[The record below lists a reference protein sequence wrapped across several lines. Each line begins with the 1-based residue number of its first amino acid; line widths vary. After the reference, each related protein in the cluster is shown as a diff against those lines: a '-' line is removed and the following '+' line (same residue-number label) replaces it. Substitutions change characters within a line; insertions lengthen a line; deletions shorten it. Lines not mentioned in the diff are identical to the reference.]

1 MASEKYEF
9 ELDDKGDFK
18 STGGIELPEPEEI
31 EIEED
36 VEEDDNGGNS
46 DVDVEVVD
54 DTPEEDRDKV
64 GNVAPPPS
72 EVTEEELASYSKDVQ
87 KRIKHTMRSYHD
99 ERRAKEA
106 ALRER
111 EAAVAYAKQLLEKL
125 KEQEGTVHKSREV
138 ALDQAKRNIIM
149 EVEKAKAAYRA
160 AYESGD
166 PDAVTEAQD
175 KLTEAKI
182 KFDKVSNFKLP
193 PVQSVENT
201 VKQPVEAPPAPTDE
215 KASKWAKENP
225 WFGSNKRMTAFSLGV
240 HQELVEEEGVDPRS
254 DEYYRKLNTAIR
266 KAFPDEFE
274 DEPVARQKSPSVV
287 APATRSV
294 APKKITLSKSDVAIA
309 RTLGVPLEQYARE
322 KAALNRSN

>member
-1 MASEKYEF
+1 MASEKFEF
-9 ELDDKGDFK
+9 ELDAKGDFQ
-18 STGGIELPEPEEI
+18 STGDIELPGPDEI
-31 EIEED
+31 EIEE
-36 VEEDDNGGNS
+36 ELDDD

-54 DTPEEDRDKV
+54 DTPEQDRDKV
-64 GNVAPPPS
+64 GNVAPAPS

-106 ALRER
+106 AVRER

-125 KEQEGTVHKSREV
+125 KEQDGTVHKSREV
-138 ALDQAKRNIIM
+138 ALDQAKRNVVM

-193 PVQSVENT
+193 PVQSSQNT
-201 VKQPVEAPPAPTDE
+201 VKQPVQAPPAPADE
-215 KASKWAKENP
+215 KANKWAQENQ

-254 DEYYRKLNTAIR
+254 DEYYKKLNTAIR

-294 APKKITLSKSDVAIA
+294 APKKITLSRSDVAIA
-309 RTLGVPLEQYARE
+309 KTLGVPLEQYARE